1 MSKYPLDKEAL
12 VEEYGDLLIK
22 LALKSYMKE
31 QAQQLEQEDSE
42 NIPAPQPKGNVV
54 AAAFRQV
61 HWEDAKDTVLYGLKK
76 GVTRR
81 LLPIRKHREEREN
94 GIASA
99 VPFSHFSIDAVTFD
113 ISKAPIPL

>member
-42 NIPAPQPKGNVV
+42 NIPAP
-54 AAAFRQV
+54 
-61 HWEDAKDTVLYGLKK
+61 
-76 GVTRR
+76 
-81 LLPIRKHREEREN
+81 
-94 GIASA
+94 
-99 VPFSHFSIDAVTFD
+99 
-113 ISKAPIPL
+113 